1 MSSAPSKAEYG
12 AKIALVNAFTAP
24 LDNAVAAARTCYS
37 SRIISPEEVHGSPDS
52 APETLL
58 GFAQKRDNL
67 ARDLLRAGHHTVFQ
81 HAYFQFTLEGVSRQ
95 FVWSFL
101 HNHTFYNSEQV
112 SQRYVPVR
120 EGSYVVPDG
129 LSEAR
134 KTVFRATVQAMF
146 SAYNDLCALLEEPT
160 AAAFFERFPSRR
172 NKRDKYQR
180 AIQKKAMEAARYV
193 LPVATRTHLYH
204 TVSGITLLRYH
215 QRCLQG
221 DAPWEQTQVV
231 SAMLNA
237 VLAFAPEYKAL
248 IDPPLEP
255 THPGIGEDT
264 WPTLQPAD
272 SDTEL
277 AHREFDA
284 ELAGRTAHLVAA
296 SSNPDRTLALAVRQV
311 LGLPQSRLSDEDAVR
326 LCLDPAVNQHLAAE
340 LNLTDMDP
348 ISRAMAHVNFTFMKK
363 LSHTA
368 DSQDQR
374 HRMTPGS
381 RPLLR
386 AYFSLKPDFIE
397 PVLIQ
402 KNPQL
407 QELFH
412 RAMQAAWEGIHVLLD
427 LGTPPEFAAYLL
439 PNALALRFVQSNPL
453 DALWHKARMRL
464 CYNAQEEIW
473 RATTD
478 EVAQIR
484 NHAPIIGR
492 YLLPP
497 CSVRH
502 LAGKT
507 PVCPEGVRYCGV
519 PVWKLDLSE
528 YQRII

>member
-1 MSSAPSKAEYG
+1 MKTPSRPDGSGPRSRQASTTRSHPGASSPGTCRPRPPGSRSNSTATKRLPKSAVAAWRPPSAGSFNPKSGCPSSSKAGINCGSVLRLTPVAKNERPNGSSSWHPSFSKPPHAGTPPMSSAPSKAEYG

-277 AHREFDA
+277 AHKEFDA

-348 ISRAMAHVNFTFMKK
+348 ISRAMAH
-363 LSHTA
+363 
-368 DSQDQR
+368 
-374 HRMTPGS
+374 
-381 RPLLR
+381 
-386 AYFSLKPDFIE
+386 
-397 PVLIQ
+397 
-402 KNPQL
+402 
-407 QELFH
+407 
-412 RAMQAAWEGIHVLLD
+412 
-427 LGTPPEFAAYLL
+427 
-439 PNALALRFVQSNPL
+439 
-453 DALWHKARMRL
+453 
-464 CYNAQEEIW
+464 
-473 RATTD
+473 
-478 EVAQIR
+478 
-484 NHAPIIGR
+484 
-492 YLLPP
+492 
-497 CSVRH
+497 
-502 LAGKT
+502 
-507 PVCPEGVRYCGV
+507 
-519 PVWKLDLSE
+519 
-528 YQRII
+528 